1 MDLEKY
7 IGQILDNRYKIVKI
21 LGKGGMAIVFEAMD
35 LVMKRTVA
43 LKVLKDDISKDPQAV
58 KRFIN
63 ESKAISMLSHP
74 NIVSIYDISIKG
86 DLKYI
91 VMERVEGIT
100 LKNYITRKGPL
111 SSREA
116 LIYTQQILKAL
127 EHAHSKG
134 IIHRDIKPQN
144 IMLLKNGVIKVTDFG
159 IAKLPNAETV
169 TVADKAIGTVYY
181 ISPEQASGKI
191 IDPRSDIY
199 SLGIVMYEMLT
210 GDLPFKADTPVSVAL
225 KQINEQPKN
234 PREKMPGIAVG
245 IEQIIMTAM
254 EKNPDKRFQSAAAMR
269 KHIEQM
275 LTNPSYVFSNKKM
288 AAIPAA
294 TGIKGILAKM
304 KSNKPKRKKQNGS
317 MLPVI
322 LGICVAF
329 AIILVTALV
338 IILTQLFKD
347 DPSVRHEIVVGEFI
361 NQVYSEDLRAELEE
375 KGYNVKVTY
384 TNNSNYEPYTIIK
397 QEPSSGS
404 KRVVI
409 EGKQKCDL
417 TLTVCRDQQASTILL
432 PNYCMSDYRK
442 AELKAESVGLRT
454 TVKFEKHEYVPEGL
468 VFKTEPEAGAT
479 VTKNSLVTLYVSTGA
494 DVQMIKMPNLVGKTL
509 EEAKEMLKTLQL
521 DVGEIHQQDSKKPKD
536 EVLEQGHAVD
546 SDVPMGTKVS
556 LVVSNGPP
564 MPDPVTLKQ
573 DYANWKLDDVKKE
586 LDKLKIPYVVEYEE
600 NEDIQKDMVIKTDPK
615 KDEEFLPKT
624 DYYEEGKVVTVY
636 VSKGPKPV
644 ETTTAP
650 PETTTKAPETTTT
663 PDTTTKT
670 PENTTQPPADTT
682 QPSET
687 TGNAEQTTGNT
698 PENTATPQ

>member
-1 MDLEKY
+1 MDLEKC
-7 IGQILDNRYKIVKI
+7 IGQVLDNRYKIVKI
-21 LGKGGMAIVFEAMD
+21 LGKGGMAVVFEAMD

-43 LKVLKDDISKDPQAV
+43 LKVLKDDVSKDPQAV

-111 SSREA
+111 SHREA

-127 EHAHSKG
+127 EHAHAKG

-234 PREKMPGIAVG
+234 PREKMPGLAVG

-254 EKNPDKRFQSAAAMR
+254 EKNPDKRFQSATAMR

-275 LTNPSYVFSNKKM
+275 LMDPAYVFSSKKM

-294 TGIKGILAKM
+294 TGIKGVFSKM
-304 KSNKPKRKKQNGS
+304 KRNKPKRKKQNGS

-329 AIILVTALV
+329 AIILITTLV
-338 IILTQLFKD
+338 IVLTQLFKD
-347 DPSVRHEIVVGEFI
+347 DAEIRREIVVDDFV
-361 NQVYSEDLRAELEE
+361 NQIYSDDFRMELEE
-375 KGYNVKVTY
+375 LGYNVKVTY
-384 TNNSNYEPYTIIK
+384 INNSNYDPYTIIK

-409 EGKQKCDL
+409 EGKQKCDI
-417 TLTVCRDQQASTILL
+417 TFTVCRDQQVSTISL

-442 AELKAESVGLRT
+442 AELKAEAAGLRT

-468 VFKTEPEAGAT
+468 VFKTEPEAGTT
-479 VTKNSLVTLYVSTGA
+479 VTKNSVVTLYVSTGA
-494 DVQMIKMPNLVGKTL
+494 DVQMIKMPNLVGRTV
-509 EEAKEMLKTLQL
+509 EEAYVILRTYQL
-521 DVGEIHQQDSKKPKD
+521 DLGEIEYQDSKKPKD
-536 EVLEQGHAVD
+536 EVLEQGHPVD
-546 SDVPMGTKVS
+546 SEVPMGTKVS

-564 MPDPVTLKQ
+564 TPDPVTLTQ
-573 DYANWKLDDVKKE
+573 DYKNWKLEDVKKDLE
-586 LDKLKIPYVVEYEE
+586 KLKLEYQIEYIFSKDVEKDLVV
-600 NEDIQKDMVIKTDPK
+600 KTDPA
-615 KDEEFLPKT
+615 KDEEFYPKV
-624 DYYEEGKVVTVY
+624 DYYLDGTVVTIY
-636 VSKGPKPV
+636 VSKGEEE
-644 ETTTAP
+644 ETTKP
-650 PETTTKAPETTTT
+650 D
-663 PDTTTKT
+663 DTTTK
-670 PENTTQPPADTT
+670 PDDTT
-682 QPSET
+682 TKPTDETTTPGGDSTDEPSATTKDEET
-687 TGNAEQTTGNT
+687 TGSVPTNSSAPN
-698 PENTATPQ
+698 